1 MGKASRDRSRMFS
14 IASMVDATE
23 DLYRTLVPASAA
35 PKQASFAA
43 ISESETETLGSGFE
57 AA

>member
-23 DLYRTLVPASAA
+23 DLYRALVPASA
-35 PKQASFAA
+35 PTPASRAA
-43 ISESETETLGSGFE
+43 IPGSETETLGSRFE
-57 AA
+57 TA